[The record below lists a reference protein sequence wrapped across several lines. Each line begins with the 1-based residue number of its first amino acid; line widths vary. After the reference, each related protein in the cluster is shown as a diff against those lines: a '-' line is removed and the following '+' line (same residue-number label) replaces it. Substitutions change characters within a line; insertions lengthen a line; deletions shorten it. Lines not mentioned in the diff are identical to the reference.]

1 MTINEVIGRFNT
13 VPFLF
18 VGSGLSRRYL
28 NTPDWKGLLEH
39 FAERIS
45 KDPFAYNSYVSK
57 ANTEGFTTGQLPKV
71 AELIQRDFDEKWF
84 ANPEMRSED
93 EAVLRAVMDGVSP
106 FKAEVA
112 KYFSTFAT
120 PVEAY
125 QAEISKLKELSVR
138 NLAGVITTNYDDFLE
153 RQFAGYTR
161 YIGQNE
167 LIFSSIQGVAEIY
180 KIHGSVDKPDSLV
193 INEAD
198 YIEFGAKSKY
208 LAAKL
213 MTIFMEY
220 PIIFMGYSLSDSNV
234 MSIINS
240 IVDCLDETQLNRLED
255 RFVFVE
261 YNRLAIK
268 PEVSTHT
275 IMVNG
280 KPLAMRRIVLSD
292 FMPLY
297 TAMEG
302 VKSKLPVRILR
313 RFKQDLYNFTITNT
327 PTANL
332 RVASIDDVRL
342 EDEDL
347 VLAIGKA
354 NELGLRGLSGIDHD
368 EWYRNIVTE
377 ELDFTADDLLEH
389 AFKKLLSQNSGKLPV
404 HKYLSEAKH
413 SFPEAAAIAEKYGT
427 LNSIISNSIRN
438 NRHRLGKYTSVK
450 EIWQGERH
458 NIAKAMELI
467 AHLEEH
473 QINLDELETVL
484 KMVFE
489 EDINI
494 LRNIGQT
501 GRTNIRRVIM
511 IYDCLRWKSKRAF

>member
-1 MTINEVIGRFNT
+1 MTINEVISRFNT

-57 ANTEGFTTGQLPKV
+57 ANAEGFTAGQLPKV

-84 ANPEMRSED
+84 ANPEMRSQD
-93 EAVLRAVMDGVSP
+93 EAVLRTVKEGVSP

-112 KYFSTFAT
+112 QYFSTFVNSA
-120 PVEAY
+120 EEY
-125 QAEISKLKELSVR
+125 QPEISKLKELSVR
-138 NLAGVITTNYDDFLE
+138 NLAGVITTNYDEFLE

-198 YIEFGAKSKY
+198 YIEFAAKSKY

-234 MSIINS
+234 LSIINS
-240 IVDCLDETQLNRLED
+240 IVDCLDEAQLNRLED

-261 YNRLAIK
+261 YNRAAIK
-268 PEVSTHT
+268 PEVATHT

-332 RVASIDDVRL
+332 RVASIDDVRVA
-342 EDEDL
+342 DEDL

-377 ELDFTADDLLEH
+377 ELDFTADDLLEY
-389 AFKKLLSQNSGKLPV
+389 AFKKLLSQNSGRLPV
-404 HKYLSEAKH
+404 HKYLSEATR
-413 SFPEAAAIAEKYGT
+413 SFPDAEVVAEKY
-427 LNSIISNSIRN
+427 NSLDNIISNSIRN
-438 NRHRLGKYTSVK
+438 DRQRIWMYSSVK
-450 EIWQGERH
+450 QIWDNEKT
-458 NIAKAMELI
+458 NISKAMYLI
-467 AHLEEH
+467 SLLEEDK
-473 QINLDELETVL
+473 INVDELTAVL
-484 KMVFE
+484 TEIFE

-494 LRNIGQT
+494 LKNIGPA

-511 IYDCLRWKSKRAF
+511 IYDCLKWKK

>member
-1 MTINEVIGRFNT
+1 MTIHDVISRFKT

-28 NTPDWKGLLEH
+28 NTPDWKGLLEY
-39 FAERIS
+39 FAGRIS
-45 KDPFAYNSYVSK
+45 NDPFAYNSYVSR
-57 ANTEGFTTGQLPKV
+57 ANAEGFTEGQLPKV

-84 ANPEMRSED
+84 ATPAMRSQDED
-93 EAVLRAVMDGVSP
+93 VLRVVKDGVSP

-112 KYFSTFAT
+112 KYFRNFAEPNT
-120 PVEAY
+120 KY
-125 QAEISKLKELSVR
+125 QAEVEKLTELSVR

-153 RQFAGYTR
+153 KQFDGYTR
-161 YIGQNE
+161 YIGQTE
-167 LIFSSIQGVAEIY
+167 LIFSPIQGVAEIY
-180 KIHGSVDKPDSLV
+180 KIHGSVEKPDSLV

-198 YIEFGAKSKY
+198 YVEFSAKSKY
-208 LAAKL
+208 LASKL

-220 PIIFMGYSLSDSNV
+220 PIVFIGYSLSDSNV
-234 MSIINS
+234 VSIINS
-240 IVDCLDETQLNRLED
+240 IVDCLDETQLNKLQD

-261 YNRLAIK
+261 YNESLAK

-275 IMVNG
+275 IMVKS

-297 TAMEG
+297 AAMES
-302 VKSKLPVRILR
+302 VKSNLPVRILR
-313 RFKQDLYNFTITNT
+313 RFKEDLYNFTITST

-332 RVASIDDVRL
+332 RVASIDDTRVA
-342 EDEDL
+342 DEDL

-377 ELDFTADDLLEH
+377 ELDFSADDLLEH
-389 AFKKLLSQNSGKLPV
+389 AFKKLLAQNSGRLPV
-404 HKYLSEAKH
+404 HKYLSEATH
-413 SFPEAAAIAEKYGT
+413 AFPEAKAIADKYST
-427 LNSIISNSIRN
+427 LDDIISNSIRN
-438 NRHRLGKYTSVK
+438 NRHCVWNYNSVK
-450 EIWQGERH
+450 QIWNNEKTDISR
-458 NIAKAMELI
+458 AMYLI
-467 AHLEEH
+467 AHLEEC
-473 QINLDELETVL
+473 QIDIDELKEVL
-484 KMVFE
+484 VEIFE

-494 LRNIGQT
+494 LKNIGSA

-511 IYDCLRWKSKRAF
+511 IYDCLRWKK

>member
-1 MTINEVIGRFNT
+1 MTIHDVISRFKT

-28 NTPDWKGLLEH
+28 NTPDWKGLLEY
-39 FAERIS
+39 FAGRIS
-45 KDPFAYNSYVSK
+45 NDPFAYNSYVSR
-57 ANTEGFTTGQLPKV
+57 ANAEGFTEGQLPKV

-84 ANPEMRSED
+84 ATPAMRSQDED
-93 EAVLRAVMDGVSP
+93 VLRAVKDGVSP

-112 KYFSTFAT
+112 KYFRCFTE
-120 PVEAY
+120 PDNKY
-125 QAEISKLKELSVR
+125 QAEIGKLKELSVR

-153 RQFAGYTR
+153 KQFDGYTR
-161 YIGQNE
+161 YIGQTE
-167 LIFSSIQGVAEIY
+167 LIFSPIQGIAEIY
-180 KIHGSVDKPDSLV
+180 KIHGSVEKPDSLV

-198 YIEFGAKSKY
+198 YVEFSAKSKY
-208 LAAKL
+208 LASKL

-220 PIIFMGYSLSDSNV
+220 PIVFVGYSLSDSNV
-234 MSIINS
+234 VSIINS
-240 IVDCLDETQLNRLED
+240 IVDCLDETQLNKLQD

-261 YNRLAIK
+261 YNESLAK
-268 PEVSTHT
+268 PGVSTHT
-275 IMVNG
+275 IMVKS

-313 RFKQDLYNFTITNT
+313 RFKEDLYNFTITST

-332 RVASIDDVRL
+332 RVASIDDARVA
-342 EDEDL
+342 DEDL

-377 ELDFTADDLLEH
+377 ELDFSADDLLEH
-389 AFKKLLSQNSGKLPV
+389 AFKKLLSQNSGRLPV
-404 HKYLSEAKH
+404 HKYLSEATRA
-413 SFPEAAAIAEKYGT
+413 FPEAKAIADKYST
-427 LNSIISNSIRN
+427 LDDIISNSIRN
-438 NRHRLGKYTSVK
+438 NRHCVWNYNSVK
-450 EIWQGERH
+450 QIWENEKTDVSR
-458 NIAKAMELI
+458 AMYLI
-467 AHLEEH
+467 GHLEEH
-473 QINLDELETVL
+473 QLNVDELKVVLDE
-484 KMVFE
+484 VFE

-494 LRNIGQT
+494 LKNIGSA

-511 IYDCLRWKSKRAF
+511 IYDCLRWKK

>member
-1 MTINEVIGRFNT
+1 MTINEVISRFST

-39 FAERIS
+39 FAGLIS
-45 KDPFAYNSYVSK
+45 NDPFAYSSYVSR
-57 ANTEGFTTGQLPKV
+57 ANAEGFTEGLLPKV

-84 ANPEMRSED
+84 ATPAMRSQD
-93 EAVLRAVMDGVSP
+93 QAVLRAVMEGVSP

-112 KYFSTFAT
+112 KYFSSFAS
-120 PVEAY
+120 PVETY
-125 QAEISKLKELSVR
+125 RPEIDKLKELSVR

-153 RQFAGYTR
+153 RQFQGYTR

-167 LIFSSIQGVAEIY
+167 LIFSSLQGVAEIY
-180 KIHGSVDKPDSLV
+180 QIHGSVDKPASLV

-198 YIEFGAKSKY
+198 YIDFSAKSKY

-220 PIIFMGYSLSDSNV
+220 PIIFMGYSLNDSNV
-234 MSIINS
+234 VNIINS
-240 IVDCLDETQLNRLED
+240 IVDCLDSTQLNKLED

-261 YNRLAIK
+261 YNGAAVK
-268 PEVSTHT
+268 PEISTHT
-275 IMVNG
+275 ILVKG

-297 TAMEG
+297 IAMEG
-302 VKSKLPVRILR
+302 VKSKLPVRLLR
-313 RFKQDLYNFTITNT
+313 RFKQDLYNFTITST

-332 RVASIDDVRL
+332 RVASIDDVRIN
-342 EDEDL
+342 DEEL

-368 EWYRNIVTE
+368 EWYRNIITE

-404 HKYLSEAKH
+404 HKYLSEAKR
-413 SFPEAAAIAEKYGT
+413 SYPEAEAVGHKYST

-438 NRHRLGKYTSVK
+438 NRHRLGGYTSVK
-450 EIWQGERH
+450 EIWQGEKH
-458 NIAKAMELI
+458 NITRAMELI
-467 AHLEEH
+467 AYLEEH
-473 QINLDELETVL
+473 QINLDELEDVL
-484 KMVFE
+484 KTIFN
-489 EDINI
+489 EDIHI
-494 LRNIGQT
+494 LRGIGQT

-511 IYDCLRWKSKRAF
+511 IYDCLKWKK

>member
-1 MTINEVIGRFNT
+1 MTINEVISRFNT

-28 NTPDWKGLLEH
+28 NTPDWRGLLGH

-57 ANTEGFTTGQLPKV
+57 ATAEGFTAGQLPKV

-84 ANPEMRSED
+84 ANPEMRSQD
-93 EAVLRAVMDGVSP
+93 EVVLRAVMEGVSP

-153 RQFAGYTR
+153 CQFAGYTR

-193 INEAD
+193 INEED
-198 YIEFGAKSKY
+198 YIEFAAKSKY

-261 YNRLAIK
+261 YNRAAIK

-302 VKSKLPVRILR
+302 IKSKLPVRILR
-313 RFKQDLYNFTITNT
+313 RFKQDLYNYTITNT

-332 RVASIDDVRL
+332 RVASIDDVRVA
-342 EDEDL
+342 DEDL

-389 AFKKLLSQNSGKLPV
+389 AFKKLLSQNSGRLPV
-404 HKYLSEAKH
+404 HKYLAEATRA
-413 SFPEAAAIAEKYGT
+413 FPDAVAVADKYSS
-427 LNSIISNSIRN
+427 LDDIISNSIRN
-438 NRHRLGKYTSVK
+438 NRQKIWMYSSVK
-450 EIWQGERH
+450 QIWDNEKTD
-458 NIAKAMELI
+458 ISKAMYLI
-467 AHLEEH
+467 SHLEEDK
-473 QINLDELETVL
+473 INVDELMDILTEI
-484 KMVFE
+484 FE

-494 LRNIGQT
+494 LKNIGPA

-511 IYDCLRWKSKRAF
+511 IYDCLKWKK

>member
-1 MTINEVIGRFNT
+1 MTIHDVISRFKT

-28 NTPDWKGLLEH
+28 NTPDWKGLLEY
-39 FAERIS
+39 FAGRIS
-45 KDPFAYNSYVSK
+45 NDPFAYNSYVSR
-57 ANTEGFTTGQLPKV
+57 ANAEGFTEGQLPKV

-84 ANPEMRSED
+84 ATPAMRSQDED
-93 EAVLRAVMDGVSP
+93 VLRAVKDGVSP

-112 KYFSTFAT
+112 EYFRNFAE
-120 PVEAY
+120 PDNKY
-125 QAEISKLKELSVR
+125 QAEIEKLKELSVR

-153 RQFAGYTR
+153 KQFDGYTR
-161 YIGQNE
+161 YIGQTE
-167 LIFSSIQGVAEIY
+167 LIFSPIQGIAEIY
-180 KIHGSVDKPDSLV
+180 KIHGSVEKPDSLV

-198 YIEFGAKSKY
+198 YVEFSAKSKY
-208 LAAKL
+208 LASKL

-220 PIIFMGYSLSDSNV
+220 PIVFIGYSLSDSNV
-234 MSIINS
+234 VSIINS
-240 IVDCLDETQLNRLED
+240 IVDCLDETQLNKLQD

-261 YNRLAIK
+261 YNESLAK

-275 IMVNG
+275 IMVKS

-297 TAMEG
+297 TAMES

-313 RFKQDLYNFTITNT
+313 RFKEDLYNFTITST

-332 RVASIDDVRL
+332 RVASIDDTRVA
-342 EDEDL
+342 DEDL

-377 ELDFTADDLLEH
+377 ELDFSADDLLEH
-389 AFKKLLSQNSGKLPV
+389 AFKKLLSQNSGRLPV
-404 HKYLSEAKH
+404 HKYLSEATRV
-413 SFPEAAAIAEKYGT
+413 FPEAKAIADKYST
-427 LNSIISNSIRN
+427 LDDIISNSIRN
-438 NRHRLGKYTSVK
+438 NRHCVWNYNTVK
-450 EIWQGERH
+450 QIWDNEKTDISR
-458 NIAKAMELI
+458 AMYLI
-467 AHLEEH
+467 AHLEER
-473 QINLDELETVL
+473 QIDIDELKEVL
-484 KMVFE
+484 VEIFE

-494 LRNIGQT
+494 LKNIGSA

-511 IYDCLRWKSKRAF
+511 IYDCLRWKK

>member
-1 MTINEVIGRFNT
+1 MTIHDVISRFKT

-28 NTPDWKGLLEH
+28 NTPDWKGLLEY
-39 FAERIS
+39 FAGRIS
-45 KDPFAYNSYVSK
+45 NDPFAYNSYVSR
-57 ANTEGFTTGQLPKV
+57 ANAEGFTEGQLPKV

-84 ANPEMRSED
+84 ATPAMRSQDED
-93 EAVLRAVMDGVSP
+93 VLRVVKDGVSP

-112 KYFSTFAT
+112 KYFRNFAEPNT
-120 PVEAY
+120 KY
-125 QAEISKLKELSVR
+125 QAEVEKLTELSVR

-153 RQFAGYTR
+153 KQFDGYTR
-161 YIGQNE
+161 YIGQTE
-167 LIFSSIQGVAEIY
+167 LIFSPIQGVAEIY
-180 KIHGSVDKPDSLV
+180 KIHGSVEKPDSLV

-198 YIEFGAKSKY
+198 YVEFSAKSKY
-208 LAAKL
+208 LASKL

-220 PIIFMGYSLSDSNV
+220 PIVFIGYSLSDSNV
-234 MSIINS
+234 VSIINS
-240 IVDCLDETQLNRLED
+240 IVDCLDETQLNKLQD

-261 YNRLAIK
+261 YNESLAK

-275 IMVNG
+275 IMVKS

-297 TAMEG
+297 AAMES

-313 RFKQDLYNFTITNT
+313 RFKEDLYNFTITST

-332 RVASIDDVRL
+332 RVASIDDTRVA
-342 EDEDL
+342 DEDL

-377 ELDFTADDLLEH
+377 ELDFSADDLLEH
-389 AFKKLLSQNSGKLPV
+389 AFKKLLAQNSGRLPV
-404 HKYLSEAKH
+404 HKYLSEATH
-413 SFPEAAAIAEKYGT
+413 AFPEAKAIADKYST
-427 LNSIISNSIRN
+427 LDDIISNSIRN
-438 NRHRLGKYTSVK
+438 NRHCVWNYNSVK
-450 EIWQGERH
+450 QIWNNEKTDISR
-458 NIAKAMELI
+458 AMYLI
-467 AHLEEH
+467 AHLEEC
-473 QINLDELETVL
+473 QIDIDELKEVL
-484 KMVFE
+484 VEIFE

-494 LRNIGQT
+494 LKNIGSA

-511 IYDCLRWKSKRAF
+511 IYDCLRWKK

>member
-1 MTINEVIGRFNT
+1 MMINEVISRFNT

-28 NTPDWKGLLEH
+28 NTPDWRGLLEH

-57 ANTEGFTTGQLPKV
+57 ATAEGFTTGQLPKV

-84 ANPEMRSED
+84 ANPEMRSQD
-93 EAVLRAVMDGVSP
+93 EAVLCAVKDGVSP

-193 INEAD
+193 INETD

-302 VKSKLPVRILR
+302 IKSKLPVRILR

-389 AFKKLLSQNSGKLPV
+389 AFKKLLSQNSGRLPV
-404 HKYLSEAKH
+404 HKYLAEATH
-413 SFPEAAAIAEKYGT
+413 AFPDAVAVADKYSS
-427 LNSIISNSIRN
+427 LDDIISNSIRN
-438 NRHRLGKYTSVK
+438 NRQKIWMYSSVK
-450 EIWQGERH
+450 QIWDNEKTD
-458 NIAKAMELI
+458 ISKAMYLI
-467 AHLEEH
+467 SHLEEDK
-473 QINLDELETVL
+473 INVDELMDILAEI
-484 KMVFE
+484 FE

-511 IYDCLRWKSKRAF
+511 IYDCLKWKK